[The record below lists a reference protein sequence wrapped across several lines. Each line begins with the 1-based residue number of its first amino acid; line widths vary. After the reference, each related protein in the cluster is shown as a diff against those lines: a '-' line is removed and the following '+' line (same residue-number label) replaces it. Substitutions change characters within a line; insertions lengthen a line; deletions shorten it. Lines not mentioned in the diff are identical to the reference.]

1 MEGEEDPTLEAEVR
15 GQGRREKE
23 ALTIKMETDSDDS
36 SQEEGEAQITIK
48 KKSNKWGDP
57 QDFEFRELFPSGQI
71 FKSDAVLPT

>member
-1 MEGEEDPTLEAEVR
+1 
-15 GQGRREKE
+15 
-23 ALTIKMETDSDDS
+23 METDSDDS

-48 KKSNKWGDP
+48 KKSNKWEDP